1 MHFPVNLSLPH
12 FTLSLHLIMESF
24 AFILGYR
31 YYLYLRER
39 TVDTISSDRR
49 QTIFIFAA
57 GGAFLF
63 SRIIG
68 ALENPTNFFQ
78 SPHPLLYLF
87 SAKTI
92 VGGLLGGL
100 LCVEIGKKYIGEKY
114 SSGDL
119 MTFPLIFGMILGR
132 IGCFS
137 MGVFE
142 PTFGYP
148 SYCWTAMDLGD
159 GIPRHPLAL
168 YEIVF
173 LISLWILLNFINKRK
188 LQDGLLFKM
197 FMISYLIYRIS
208 IDFIKPRTIIA
219 FNLSTIQFTC
229 ILGMLYYTPI
239 IFKYISNPKRIF
251 VINEPE
257 SN

>member
-1 MHFPVNLSLPH
+1 
-12 FTLSLHLIMESF
+12 MESL

-31 YYLYLRER
+31 YYLHLREN

-57 GGAFLF
+57 AGAFLG

-68 ALENPTNFFQ
+68 ALENPINFFQ
-78 SPHPLLYLF
+78 SSHPLLYLF

-100 LCVEIGKKYIGEKY
+100 LCVELGKKYIGEKY

-119 MTFPLIFGMILGR
+119 MTFPLILGMILGR

-137 MGVFE
+137 MGVYE

-148 SYCWTAMDLGD
+148 TDVWTGMDLGD
-159 GIPRHPLAL
+159 GIIRHPLAL

-173 LISLWILLNFINKRK
+173 LICLWIVLFFVYKRK
-188 LQDGLLFKM
+188 LDDGLLFKM
-197 FMISYLIYRIS
+197 FMISYLIYRIC
-208 IDFIKPRTIIA
+208 IDFIKPRTIISY
-219 FNLSTIQFTC
+219 NLSTIQITC
-229 ILGMLYYTPI
+229 FIGLMYYFII

-251 VINEPE
+251 VDNELK